1 MKKENKLLKIIIGI
15 SLVVVMT
22 IAVPLATGCAGPSQK
37 PKPTPDSEE
46 QVPMPGQQ
54 APTPEINSETQPSLM
69 LTEGISYEGELNM
82 TQSNEKTERQL
93 NIDFLYLD
101 LGVCSPCQG
110 TEAVLDQAISD
121 ITPIL
126 EEVGFEITVNK
137 THIQSVDQA
146 RDLGFASSPTI
157 RVNGHDIQ
165 PDIVE
170 KPCISC
176 GDLCGNPDVCCRV
189 WTYNGEES
197 WAPSKAMI
205 IDAILHEAYG
215 FSDKLVDSKPPTG
228 DVPENIKLFFT
239 AKEESKLPDNDACC
253 DSSSRCCP

>member
-1 MKKENKLLKIIIGI
+1 MKNNKPLKIIIGI
-15 SLVVVMT
+15 SLVVVMA
-22 IAVPLATGCAGPSQK
+22 ISVPLTTGCAGPS
-37 PKPTPDSEE
+37 PKPEPTPAPEE
-46 QVPMPGQQ
+46 EV
-54 APTPEINSETQPSLM
+54 PTPETNSETQHSLM
-69 LTEGISYEGELNM
+69 PTEGTSYEGELNM
-82 TQSNEKTERQL
+82 TQSNEKTARHL

-121 ITPIL
+121 ITPL
-126 EEVGFEITVNK
+126 LKEVGFEITVNK

-146 RDLGFASSPTI
+146 RDLGFVSSPTI
-157 RVNGHDIQ
+157 RINGHDIQ
-165 PDIVE
+165 PKLVE

-197 WAPSKAMI
+197 WAPPKAMI
-205 IDAILHEAYG
+205 IDAILSEAYG
-215 FSDKLVDSKPPTG
+215 DSDKLVDSNPPIG

-239 AKEESKLPDNDACC
+239 AKEDSKLQDSDACC
-253 DSSSRCCP
+253 DSSSSCCP